1 MKIVWL
7 LTVLILVVIISGCI
21 GQNGGTI
28 TPTYSDN
35 ALKMD
40 IKIREKEEGRRILP
54 DQTIRMTVTL
64 TNQVEDETRDVNL
77 NITNPSGVHI
87 SKVDCSFGC
96 ICEWKDSPSP
106 AHYEKTGCG
115 SGVDCNYNGCHYD
128 SIQSLDIEDITFG
141 LKIPSEGEM
150 SSMGGRDLN
159 PKIVLEYD
167 YNGTSSLYIP
177 IYKSG
182 EQAQVKKQL
191 TQTTGPIHVDID
203 SDDWVRA
210 GDLFPIYVDVK
221 DVVGSSEKLTLDKNK
236 FTMSTGHVDISDNI
250 GRCDFTGSQDG
261 PYYPTENITLP
272 LDNPLVCTL
281 KAREESPAPPMVKA
295 PIIIEY
301 SYRYKVETT
310 ETIRVEKAF
319 LRIF

>member
-1 MKIVWL
+1 MKITWL
-7 LTVLILVVIISGCI
+7 LTVLILVIIISGCI
-21 GQNGGTI
+21 GQDGDKI
-28 TPTYSDN
+28 TPTYNDN
-35 ALKMD
+35 ALSMEVR
-40 IKIREKEEGRRILP
+40 IREKEEGRRILP
-54 DQTIRMTVTL
+54 GQTVRMTVTL
-64 TNQVEDETRDVNL
+64 KNQVEDETRNVNL
-77 NITNPSGVHI
+77 NIVNPSGLFI
-87 SKVDCSFGC
+87 SKVDCGFGC
-96 ICEWKDSPSP
+96 ICEWVDSPSP

-115 SGVDCNYNGCHYD
+115 SDVDCDYNFCYYD
-128 SIQSLDIEDITFG
+128 SIQSLDVEEITFG

-150 SSMGGRDLN
+150 SSMGRDLN
-159 PKIVLEYD
+159 PKIVLEYN
-167 YNGTSSLYIP
+167 YNGTSSLYVP

-182 EQAQVKKQL
+182 EPAQLKKEF
-191 TQTTGPIHVDID
+191 TQTTGPIHVGID

-236 FTMSTGHVDISDNI
+236 FTMSTGHVDMGEEI
-250 GRCDFTGSQDG
+250 GRCDFAPD
-261 PYYPTENITLP
+261 YIHPTENITLP

-281 KAREESPAPPMVKA
+281 KALEPSAPMFKA

-301 SYRYKVETT
+301 SYRYKVEKT

>member
-1 MKIVWL
+1 MKITWL
-7 LTVLILVVIISGCI
+7 LTTLILVIIISGCI
-21 GQNGGTI
+21 GQDGEI

-40 IKIREKEEGRRILP
+40 IKIREKQEGRRILP

-64 TNQVEDETRDVNL
+64 TNQVEDETRNVDL
-77 NITNPSGVHI
+77 KITNPSGVHI
-87 SKVDCSFGC
+87 SKVDC
-96 ICEWKDSPSP
+96 
-106 AHYEKTGCG
+106 G
-115 SGVDCNYNGCHYD
+115 SGCVCEGSLTPVDCPSIHGSCSYNGCHYD

-141 LKIPSEGEM
+141 LKIPSEVEM
-150 SSMGGRDLN
+150 SSMGRDLN

-167 YNGTSSLYIP
+167 YNGTSSLYVP

-182 EQAQVKKQL
+182 EPAQLTKEF

-221 DVVGSSEKLTLDKNK
+221 DAVGSSEKLTLDKNK
-236 FTMSTGHVDISDNI
+236 FTISTGHVDLGDNI
-250 GRCDFTGSQDG
+250 GKCDFAPD
-261 PYYPTENITLP
+261 YIHPTENITLP

-281 KAREESPAPPMVKA
+281 KAREESSAPPMVKA